1 MTPFAGVGVN
11 CGMQDALELARRI
24 IKRKDEWTT
33 EESLKV
39 SVSDAT
45 KEYELE
51 MWPRAKA
58 NAEKTWE
65 YLGVFFNPIGAEE
78 MVRYFGAIKMAEDK
92 AKEEAKATEEA
103 KAREEAEA
111 TAKASESQENGEATN
126 PENTTAGEPQ
136 TQKTQQV
143 ETIAEAPQTQEI
155 QLELTKEQEPQQ
167 EEPNPQ
173 EESKVDE
180 PQAVQLEEVK
190 PIEIETKLAAVTI
203 QEAVPVL
210 VS

>member
-33 EESLKV
+33 EGTLKA

-45 KEYELE
+45 KEFELE

-92 AKEEAKATEEA
+92 AKEEAKDA
-103 KAREEAEA
+103 
-111 TAKASESQENGEATN
+111 AKASESQENGEATS
-126 PENTTAGEPQ
+126 PENTTAEKPEP
-136 TQKTQQV
+136 QKTQPA
-143 ETIAEAPQTQEI
+143 ETIAEAPQPQKT
-155 QLELTKEQEPQQ
+155 QLESTKQQGPQQ
-167 EEPNPQ
+167 QEAQEEGPKPQ
-173 EESKVDE
+173 EEAKVKE
-180 PQAVQLEEVK
+180 PQAVQVEEVK
-190 PIEIETKLAAVTI
+190 PIEIETKMAAVTI
-203 QEAVPVL
+203 QEGVPAEAF
-210 VS
+210 

>member
-1 MTPFAGVGVN
+1 MTPFAGVGVK

-33 EESLKV
+33 EEKLKT

-92 AKEEAKATEEA
+92 PRKRQRPGRRRRPLQRRASPKEMEKPL
-103 KAREEAEA
+103 ARRI
-111 TAKASESQENGEATN
+111 
-126 PENTTAGEPQ
+126 PQ
-136 TQKTQQV
+136 RRSPKHR
-143 ETIAEAPQTQEI
+143 
-155 QLELTKEQEPQQ
+155 
-167 EEPNPQ
+167 
-173 EESKVDE
+173 
-180 PQAVQLEEVK
+180 K
-190 PIEIETKLAAVTI
+190 P
-203 QEAVPVL
+203 
-210 VS
+210 SR

>member
-33 EESLKV
+33 EEKLKT

-92 AKEEAKATEEA
+92 AKEEAKA
-103 KAREEAEA
+103 REEAEA
-111 TAKASESQENGEATN
+111 AAKASESQGNGEATS
-126 PENTTAGEPQ
+126 PENTTAEEPQ
-136 TQKTQQV
+136 TQKTQPV
-143 ETIAEAPQTQEI
+143 ETEPPQPQEI
-155 QLELTKEQEPQQ
+155 QLELTKQQEPQQ
-167 EEPNPQ
+167 EEPKPQ
-173 EESKVDE
+173 EEAKVEE
-180 PQAVQLEEVK
+180 PQTVQVGEVK
-190 PIEIETKLAAVTI
+190 PAQIETKVAVATI

>member
-11 CGMQDALELARRI
+11 CGMQDALEFARRI

-33 EESLKV
+33 EEKLKA

-45 KEYELE
+45 KEFELE

-65 YLGVFFNPIGAEE
+65 YLGVFFNHIGAEE

-92 AKEEAKATEEA
+92 AKEAAKA
-103 KAREEAEA
+103 KEEAEGA
-111 TAKASESQENGEATN
+111 VKPSESQEIGEATS
-126 PENTTAGEPQ
+126 PENTTAEEPYI
-136 TQKTQQV
+136 QKIQPA
-143 ETIAEAPQTQEI
+143 ETIAEAPQPEEI
-155 QLELTKEQEPQQ
+155 QLELTKQQEPQQ
-167 EEPNPQ
+167 EESKPQ
-173 EESKVDE
+173 EEARVEE
-180 PQAVQLEEVK
+180 PQAVQVEEFK
-190 PIEIETKLAAVTI
+190 PTEIQTKTTVATI
-203 QEAVPVL
+203 QETVSAL

>member
-24 IKRKDEWTT
+24 IKRKDEWTS
-33 EESLKV
+33 EETLKA
-39 SVSDAT
+39 SVSNAT
-45 KEYELE
+45 KDYELE

-92 AKEEAKATEEA
+92 AKEEA
-103 KAREEAEA
+103 EA
-111 TAKASESQENGEATN
+111 TAKARESQENGEVTS
-126 PENTTAGEPQ
+126 PENTTAGKPQ
-136 TQKTQQV
+136 TQNSHPV
-143 ETIAEAPQTQEI
+143 ETTAEALKPQEI
-155 QLELTKEQEPQQ
+155 QLELTKQQEPQQ
-167 EEPNPQ
+167 EQPQQEEPKPQ
-173 EESKVDE
+173 EEAKVEE

-190 PIEIETKLAAVTI
+190 PTEIETKLTVATI